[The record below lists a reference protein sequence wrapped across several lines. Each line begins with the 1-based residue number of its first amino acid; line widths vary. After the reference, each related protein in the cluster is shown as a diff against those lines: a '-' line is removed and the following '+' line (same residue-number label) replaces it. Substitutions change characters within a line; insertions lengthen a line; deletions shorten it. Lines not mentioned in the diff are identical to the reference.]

1 MKRKHWILIAVLVGL
16 AVGAGFL
23 FSWAKGVYNHLVVLH
38 QAAETQWADLQAQ
51 YQRRADLIPNLVET
65 VRANAEHERLTLQG
79 VTEARAQ
86 ATQVKLNF
94 NDLNQEA
101 LNEFSQKQSELSSA
115 LSRLLVASERYPE
128 LKANRG
134 FIDLQTQLEGTENRI
149 ATERRR
155 YNEVVQAYNVS
166 VRQFPYNLVAGMF
179 DFEPMAFFMAE
190 SGAEKAPE
198 VKF

>member
-1 MKRKHWILIAVLVGL
+1 MLLLVLGLVILAASAFGW
-16 AVGAGFL
+16 G
-23 FSWAKGVYNHLVVLH
+23 KGIYNELIVQR
-38 QAAETQWADLQAQ
+38 QAAERQWADLQAQ

-65 VRANAEHERLTLQG
+65 VKANAEHERLTLEG
-79 VTEARAQ
+79 VTEARAK

-101 LNEFSQKQSELSSA
+101 LNEFSQKQGELSSA

-134 FIDLQTQLEGTENRI
+134 FMDLQTQLEGTENRI

-155 YNEVVQAYNVS
+155 YNEVVQEYNVY
-166 VRQFPYNLVAGMF
+166 VRQFPNNIVAGMF
-179 DFEPMAFFMAE
+179 DFEPMVHFAAE
-190 SGAEKAPE
+190 AGAEKAPE